1 MHIQRSL
8 SLARRTVRCSTLI
21 GSLEIR
27 QLRLLNALA
36 VFLDILGMPQDS
48 LANQAYSV
56 EGESFRWISRV

>member
-1 MHIQRSL
+1 
-8 SLARRTVRCSTLI
+8 LI

-48 LANQAYSV
+48 VANQVYSV
-56 EGESFRWISRV
+56 EGDGFRGISRV